1 MHNVTKI
8 KLKIL
13 NQGKNTD
20 DEISLGAFADF
31 RLSYMTTSVAWW
43 SDHWV
48 LLFVK
53 KLKHME

>member
-31 RLSYMTTSVAWW
+31 RLSYMTTSVA
-43 SDHWV
+43 
-48 LLFVK
+48 
-53 KLKHME
+53 